1 MAFSFCRLE
10 QRKRVVEFIPAQMAL
25 LPRAS
30 GAFTTRSDQRARDF
44 AFALR
49 LLATVFE
56 KVLCTVGV
64 VDRKDPRAEL
74 IARKVVQLA
83 QAGER
88 DPECLKDLAIEEL
101 QQSRD
106 IASNP

>member
-1 MAFSFCRLE
+1 MGRGPTWLFTRLLRRGVFE
-10 QRKRVVEFIPAQMAL
+10 PDDV
-25 LPRAS
+25 
-30 GAFTTRSDQRARDF
+30 
-44 AFALR
+44 R
-49 LLATVFE
+49 LLATVYE
-56 KVLCTVGV
+56 KVLGTVGV

-74 IARKVVQLA
+74 IAKKVVQLA

-106 IASNP
+106 IASNS

>member
-1 MAFSFCRLE
+1 MAIYRLLRRGVFE
-10 QRKRVVEFIPAQMAL
+10 PDDV
-25 LPRAS
+25 
-30 GAFTTRSDQRARDF
+30 
-44 AFALR
+44 R
-49 LLATVFE
+49 LLATVYE
-56 KVLCTVGV
+56 KVLCTVG

-74 IARKVVQLA
+74 IAKKVVQLA

-101 QQSRD
+101 QQSRE

>member
-1 MAFSFCRLE
+1 
-10 QRKRVVEFIPAQMAL
+10 
-25 LPRAS
+25 
-30 GAFTTRSDQRARDF
+30 
-44 AFALR
+44 
-49 LLATVFE
+49 
-56 KVLCTVGV
+56 
-64 VDRKDPRAEL
+64 
-74 IARKVVQLA
+74 VVQLA

>member
-1 MAFSFCRLE
+1 MAIYRLLRRGVFE
-10 QRKRVVEFIPAQMAL
+10 PDDV
-25 LPRAS
+25 
-30 GAFTTRSDQRARDF
+30 
-44 AFALR
+44 R
-49 LLATVFE
+49 LLATVYE

-106 IASNP
+106 IASNS